1 MASGTAVDLAVLAS
15 ARLLVAVIAVE
26 DVAAEDLAVEDVAAE
41 GAAAGE
47 VAAEGAR
54 PVESGVVGDKGS
66 HMAVVSM
73 INAAGEKGL
82 LAFTGLDA
90 MQAWDRLARPVP
102 VPGADAAR
110 AALADGATALVI
122 DVQGPARLVVAGDQ
136 LRILADWEAAEPSH
150 RLG

>member
-1 MASGTAVDLAVLAS
+1 MAVDLAVLAS
-15 ARLLVAVIAVE
+15 TRLLVAVIAVE
-26 DVAAEDLAVEDVAAE
+26 DVAVED
-41 GAAAGE
+41 G
-47 VAAEGAR
+47 R
-54 PVESGVVGDKGS
+54 PVESRVVGDKGS

-82 LAFTGLDA
+82 LAFTGLDS

-122 DVQGPARLVVAGDQ
+122 DVQGPARLVVAGDV
-136 LRILADWEAAEPSH
+136 LRALADWEAAEPSH
-150 RLG
+150 GLG